1 MKLLKFISTNVL
13 LIAAITS
20 VSAQE
25 TQETQ
30 TVDSFNKPGLGVK
43 GGLNYA
49 TVTKGDFDEG
59 PDART
64 SFYVGAF
71 YEIPII
77 DDSFSIQPE
86 VIYSRQGFERNYSLL
101 DQDYKAEYQLDY
113 INVPVLAKLYIVKG
127 FSIEAGP
134 QFGFKI
140 NEKFDLNS
148 ENDEEGNDL
157 DEVNDFDMSLA
168 AGLSFQFDSGLFVNG
183 RYNHSFNEVIKDSD
197 AKNSVIQFGLG
208 YKF

>member
-1 MKLLKFISTNVL
+1 MKLLKIISTNVL
-13 LIAAITS
+13 LIGGMAS
-20 VSAQE
+20 LSAQE
-25 TQETQ
+25 VQAQ
-30 TVDSFNKPGLGVK
+30 SDGSFNKAGFGVK

-49 TVTKGDFDEG
+49 TITKGDFDEG

-64 SFYVGAF
+64 SFYVGATA
-71 YEIPII
+71 EIPLI

-86 VIYSRQGFERNYSLL
+86 VIYSRQGFERNYSFLGS
-101 DQDYKAEYQLDY
+101 DYTAEYQLDY

-127 FSIEAGP
+127 FSVEAGP

-140 NEKFDLNS
+140 NEKIDL
-148 ENDEEGNDL
+148 DAGDDDEGNDL
-157 DEVNDFDMSLA
+157 DEVNDFDMGLA
-168 AGLSFQFDSGLFVNG
+168 AGITFQFDGGLFING